1 MVLSLFSSFL
11 HQGRRGTFTVNADGL
26 SLCDSCAS
34 GRTLPSHTPNTLS
47 PVSLSG
53 LACSAEGVR
62 RVTLTP
68 LTPGK
73 T

>member
-1 MVLSLFSSFL
+1 MCFWS
-11 HQGRRGTFTVNADGL
+11 HAPG
-26 SLCDSCAS
+26 C
-34 GRTLPSHTPNTLS
+34 TLTTLTL

>member
-1 MVLSLFSSFL
+1 M
-11 HQGRRGTFTVNADGL
+11 RGEEEPFAVNADGL
-26 SLCDSCAS
+26 SPCDSCAS
-34 GRTLPSHTPNTLS
+34 GRKLPSHTPHTLT

-62 RVTLTP
+62 RVTPTP